1 MSSARLLALT
11 GLSLLLAACG
21 QQAVTT
27 PLQAGP
33 NQTGPAQTAPV
44 QTAPGQTA
52 PVAPSSGVY
61 ELKFQGVGSEALK
74 VSAALSRSTL
84 GAQALINAPQGF
96 SFSLL
101 SASTFTNPGTSA
113 SGGTRHVRVT
123 YQVTNITGSTL
134 TNLSF
139 VPVNTDEDA
148 AGPANNAG
156 SVPTVG
162 ATSFKDVSYF
172 DGSDASSKA
181 ASLNAARGQVFNAAS
196 GAADT
201 DPNASAFQTG
211 LDVSNLSAA
220 PPTGL
225 IVAEIKNY
233 GWQVAPSLAAGASA
247 NVTFAVDLPLD
258 PAGPARDPFN
268 FTLVFTA
275 AQDGAASTAIHS
287 VQGATP
293 AGDAPSPL
301 LGQTVTTSG
310 VVTAAFQG
318 AGQLGGFFL
327 QAPDAQADRDLATSE
342 GLFVFCGTTAPNCP
356 ALSVGDAV
364 SVKGAVQEFNKA
376 TQLTVAAA
384 TDVQVTARA
393 QPLPSPAALNF
404 PLSTR
409 DVLERSEGMRVTVP
423 TTLSV
428 TNNFT
433 LGRFGQLGLSS
444 GGRIFNPTNG
454 QGGDAASNALR
465 LLNIDDGVSSQNPA
479 TTPFLTGSDP
489 LTATR
494 RTGDTVT
501 GLSGV
506 LNWFSPGNDYFLYPT
521 TPPAFQASNPRPAAP
536 SPVGGSLKV
545 AGANV
550 LNYFTDLVTSNAG
563 CESTN
568 GLDTA
573 NSRGANTCAEFAR
586 QQTKIVQV
594 LKGLDADVMTL
605 MEVQNNGD
613 AALNNLRDA
622 LNAAYGSPVYAAV
635 QSGKLGTDQIHVAML
650 YKPLSVTPVGP
661 FLTENPQDAGGAPI
675 YSRPPLAQ
683 TFSQNGTGETFSV
696 VANHFKS
703 KGSCPPAG
711 TDSANQDSGQGC
723 WNAKRVTQAQAL
735 LNFVQTVRAASGDP
749 DVLLLGDLN
758 AYGDEDPIN
767 TLVSGNF
774 ESLNKR
780 IPAPDRYSYQFNGN
794 FGYLDHALASSS
806 MSAQVTGVTEWHVN
820 ADEPVSL
827 DYNTEFKK
835 TPACTAATCTGPDLN
850 NVAGSPTPFRAS
862 DHDPVLVGLKLSSVA
877 TPTPALS
884 LGASPSSLSLVQGA
898 SGSATI
904 SVAAANSSQPVALS
918 AAVSG
923 SGTLPSISLA
933 PSSVGG
939 GAPSTS
945 TATLSVGSGV
955 PVGSYTVTVTGTGEA
970 GSSTTTFTIN
980 VTAPQVAGTPKLVIS
995 QVYGGGGNAGATL
1008 KNDFVELFNAG
1019 QSDISTGGLSVQY
1032 ASATGTFSSG
1042 STLALPSATI
1052 NPGKYFLVQLAA
1064 GTGGT
1069 ANLPTP
1075 DATGSLALSGTGG
1088 KIALSSTVAP
1098 ISGVSDAGLL
1108 DFVGW
1113 GAANAS
1119 EGAAAPATSN
1129 STAVLRSGNGCQD
1142 SNVNSADFTAF
1153 SPAPR
1158 NSSSAANICP

>member
-1 MSSARLLALT
+1 M
-11 GLSLLLAACG
+11 
-21 QQAVTT
+21 
-27 PLQAGP
+27 
-33 NQTGPAQTAPV
+33 
-44 QTAPGQTA
+44 
-52 PVAPSSGVY
+52 
-61 ELKFQGVGSEALK
+61 
-74 VSAALSRSTL
+74 
-84 GAQALINAPQGF
+84 
-96 SFSLL
+96 L
-101 SASTFTNPGTSA
+101 SASTFTNNATNLGTST
-113 SGGTRHVRVT
+113 SGNTRHVRVT
-123 YQVTNITGSTL
+123 YKVTNNTGSAL

-181 ASLNAARGQVFNAAS
+181 VSLSPVRGQVFNAAR
-196 GAADT
+196 GIAEA

-225 IVAEIKNY
+225 IVAEIKTY

-258 PAGPARDPFN
+258 PAGPAKDPFN

-275 AQDGAASTAIHS
+275 AQDGAAGTAIHS

-301 LGQTVTTSG
+301 LGQIVTTSG
-310 VVTAAFQG
+310 IVTATFQG

-327 QAPDAQADRDLATSE
+327 QAPDAQADSDPATSE
-342 GLFVFCGTTAPNCP
+342 GLFVFCGTTAPKCP
-356 ALSVGDAV
+356 AVNVGDAV
-364 SVKGAVQEFNKA
+364 SVKGTVQEFNKA
-376 TQLTVAAA
+376 TQLTVAAV
-384 TDVQVTARA
+384 TDVQVTASGE
-393 QPLPSPAALNF
+393 PLPSAAPLSF

-409 DVLERSEGMRVTVP
+409 DVLERFEGMRVTVP
-423 TTLSV
+423 TTLTV

-454 QGGDAASNALR
+454 QGGDAASSALR
-465 LLNIDDGVSSQNPA
+465 LLNIDDGVGSQNPA
-479 TTPFLTGSDP
+479 ITPFLTGSDP

-501 GLSGV
+501 NLSGV

-521 TPPAFQASNPRPAAP
+521 TVPAFAPAFQASNPRPAAP
-536 SPVGGSLKV
+536 NPVGGTLKV

-573 NSRGANTCAEFAR
+573 NSRGANTCTEFIR

-594 LKGLDADVMTL
+594 LRGLDADVMTL

-613 AALNNLRDA
+613 AALLNLLGA

-661 FLTENPQDAGGAPI
+661 FLTENPLDAGGAPI

-683 TFSQNGTGETFSV
+683 TFSENGTGEKFSV

-703 KGSCPPAG
+703 KGSCPAAG
-711 TDSANQDSGQGC
+711 SDLANQDSGQGC
-723 WNAKRVTQAQAL
+723 WNAKRVAQSQAL
-735 LNFVQTVRAASGDP
+735 LNFVQTVKTASGDP

-758 AYGDEDPIN
+758 AYGDEDPIK

-780 IPAPDRYSYQFNGN
+780 IAAPDRYSYQFNGN

-806 MSAQVTGVTEWHVN
+806 VSAQVTGVTEWHVN

-827 DYNTEFKK
+827 DYNTEFKN
-835 TPACTAATCTGPDLN
+835 TPACTAANCTGPDLN
-850 NVAGSPTPFRAS
+850 NVANSPTPYRAS

-884 LGASPSSLSLVQGA
+884 LSASPSSLSIVQGA
-898 SGSATI
+898 GGSVTI
-904 SVAAANSSQPVALS
+904 NVAAASSAQPVVLS

-923 SGTLPSISLA
+923 TGNLPSVGLA
-933 PSSVGG
+933 PTSVSGSASS
-939 GAPSTS
+939 TN

-970 GSSTTTFTIN
+970 GSAATTFTVN
-980 VTAPQVAGTPKLVIS
+980 VTASPSAGTPRLVIS

-1019 QSDISTGGLSVQY
+1019 QSDINTSGFSVQY
-1032 ASATGTFSSG
+1032 ASASGSFSSG
-1042 STLALPSATI
+1042 STFTLPSATI
-1052 NPGKYFLVQLAA
+1052 QPGKYFLVQLAA

-1069 ANLPTP
+1069 ASLPTP

-1088 KIALSSTVAP
+1088 KIALSKTTTPV
-1098 ISGVSDAGLL
+1098 SGAADASLL

-1113 GAANAS
+1113 GAANAY
-1119 EGAAAPATSN
+1119 EGAAAAPATTN

-1142 SNVNSADFTAF
+1142 SNVNSADFTAI

-1158 NSSSAANICP
+1158 NSSSAANVCP